1 MRSAEYKNQPTDKL
15 KRIAMQNKIKVL
27 KAEARAR
34 ILNIDRA
41 ETKEEQLRIARA
53 KYNNLPTKQRT
64 KLDELY
70 KQKYPM
76 GNGIVRDQAYWFM
89 SD

>member
-1 MRSAEYKNQPTDKL
+1 
-15 KRIAMQNKIKVL
+15 V
-27 KAEARAR
+27 
-34 ILNIDRA
+34 
-41 ETKEEQLRIARA
+41 RIARA